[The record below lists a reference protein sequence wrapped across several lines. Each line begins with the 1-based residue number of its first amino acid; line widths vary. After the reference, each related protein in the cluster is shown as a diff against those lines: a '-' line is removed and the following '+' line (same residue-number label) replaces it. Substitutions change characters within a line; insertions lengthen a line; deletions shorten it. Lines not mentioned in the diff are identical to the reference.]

1 MPLDTLEREILERIE
16 RKVDNLDKEWK
27 DSWREA
33 SEKYHEFVVETIK
46 TEGRLTSDIS
56 GIRGTAEDRLL
67 DARHS
72 CGHFAN
78 RLGRLDCNAYRLGAS
93 C

>member
-1 MPLDTLEREILERIE
+1 MPLDTLEREILQRIE

-27 DSWREA
+27 DAWREA

-56 GIRGTAEDRLL
+56 GIRGQQRIVYWMLGTLAATSLTAL
-67 DARHS
+67 AGWIATHI
-72 CGHFAN
+72 G
-78 RLGRLDCNAYRLGAS
+78 
-93 C
+93 